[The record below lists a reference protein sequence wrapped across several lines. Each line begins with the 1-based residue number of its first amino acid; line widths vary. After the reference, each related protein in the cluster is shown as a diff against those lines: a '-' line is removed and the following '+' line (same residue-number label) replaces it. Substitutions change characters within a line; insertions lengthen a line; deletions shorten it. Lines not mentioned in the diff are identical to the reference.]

1 MRESRPYGS
10 VRGVPGDWRPYR
22 DPGKPRPASL
32 QDASLSPEG
41 YDAHAVGVGLDLMC
55 RSLSHQVKGY
65 SLCELFLSVTSADSK
80 ERSDWA

>member
-10 VRGVPGDWRPYR
+10 VRGVPGDRRPYR
-22 DPGKPRPASL
+22 DPGNPRPAP
-32 QDASLSPEG
+32 PEG

-65 SLCELFLSVTSADSK
+65 SLCELFLSVLL
-80 ERSDWA
+80 